1 MTFKK
6 LHLAGADLSDYQLGE
21 PMYAFDR
28 SRFLGTVKPV
38 EVNSDKSE
46 VRVSRFLPAPSVV
59 AEHRHLGPLLLVEA
73 TMFLA
78 ERFPSIQNVHF
89 MLSREIENSD
99 GTMVAAAR
107 VELLRSI
114 GATDV
119 HAQPKP
125 DSSKPGNFV
134 VHGLWS
140 YAEHNLVALRS
151 ALAMRRELY
160 REHLAHVPMEER
172 SGPLRHRLKQWWR
185 AMTHEAGSS
194 RREALP
200 KG

>member
-6 LHLAGADLSDYQLGE
+6 LHIAGADLLDYQLGE
-21 PMYAFDR
+21 PMFVHDR
-28 SRFLGTVKPV
+28 SRFLGTVEPV
-38 EVNSDKSE
+38 EVSPDRSE
-46 VRVSRFLPAPSVV
+46 VRVSRFLPVPSVI

-78 ERFPSIQNVHF
+78 ERFSSIQNVHF
-89 MLSREIENSD
+89 MLAREVENGD

-107 VELLRSI
+107 IELLRSI

-119 HAQPKP
+119 HAVPKP

-134 VHGLWS
+134 VHGVWS

-151 ALAMRRELY
+151 ALAMQRELY
-160 REHLAHVPMEER
+160 REHLARNPKEDRRVA
-172 SGPLRHRLKQWWR
+172 PLRRLEQWWR
-185 AMTHEAGSS
+185 RDDT
-194 RREALP
+194 
-200 KG
+200 